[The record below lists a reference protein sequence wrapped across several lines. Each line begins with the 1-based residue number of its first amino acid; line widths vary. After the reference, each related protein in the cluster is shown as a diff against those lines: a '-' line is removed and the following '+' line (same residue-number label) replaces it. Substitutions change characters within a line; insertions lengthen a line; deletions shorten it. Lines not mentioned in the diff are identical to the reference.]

1 MEKKSKILIF
11 AGTTEGRELAEFL
24 SGREF
29 PVEVSVATE
38 YGETL
43 LSPGPFLKIHQGRM
57 EEAEMEAFFR
67 EEEIRTVVDATH
79 PYAVVVSE
87 NIRQA
92 CEHTETEYIRLLREE
107 SSDTADCIFVEDT
120 AGAVEYLKQTEGNV
134 LLTTGSK
141 ELKAF
146 TALPDFE
153 KRLYARVLSTP
164 EVAAM
169 AASLGFVGKHLI
181 CMQGPFSREL
191 NTAMLRQFEAAYLV
205 TKDSGK
211 VGGFEE
217 KLLSAREAGAKVIL
231 IGRPKEPGTEGRSFP
246 EVKKLLMERYSIPA
260 RRTIHLIGIGMGN
273 PENRTLEAER
283 AIRQADVLI
292 GAGRMLQETD
302 SYGKSKFA
310 SYRPEEIRS
319 YVYAHPEYERVAI
332 LLSGDVGFYSGAK
345 RLYEAFAGETIEV
358 SSGIS
363 SVVYFL
369 GKLHMAWEDVCLM
382 SVHGRQQ
389 NLIGAVRRN
398 RKVFALVGEKDG
410 IAKICDRLLSY
421 GMDQI
426 KLYVGERLSYP
437 EERITEGTAESLK
450 DREFDALSV
459 VLLVN
464 EEPEKLTTHGLS
476 DEMFLR
482 AKVPMTKQGIRS
494 ISLSKLSLQEDSLC
508 WDVGAGTG
516 SVSIEM
522 ARQCLKGAV
531 WAIEK
536 KEEAVELLE
545 ENRRKFAL
553 DNLTVVPG
561 LAPEALRD
569 LPAPTHVFIGGS
581 SGNLLSIMRTA
592 LEKNP
597 AVRFVINAIALETV
611 SEALEA
617 LKVLPVTDSDIV
629 TAMIGEAK
637 EIGRYHMMMG
647 QNPVYVISCT
657 GKEETDD

>member
-1 MEKKSKILIF
+1 MTENKILIY
-11 AGTTEGRELAEFL
+11 AGTTEGRRLAEFL
-24 SGREF
+24 VKR
-29 PVEVSVATE
+29 EVSVHVCVATE
-38 YGETL
+38 YGESL
-43 LSPGPFLKIHQGRM
+43 LPEGSNITTTHERM
-57 EEAEMEAFFR
+57 DENQMIEFINEYHPSY
-67 EEEIRTVVDATH
+67 VVDATH
-79 PYAVVVSE
+79 PYAIEVTE
-87 NIRQA
+87 NLQNA
-92 CEHTETEYIRLLREE
+92 CEKAGVPYLRILR
-107 SSDTADCIFVEDT
+107 DTGAEKSDCIYVDSMEE
-120 AGAVEYLKQTEGNV
+120 AIEYLEQTTGNI
-134 LLTTGSK
+134 LATTGSK
-141 ELKAF
+141 ELAAF
-146 TALPDFE
+146 QNLTDYK
-153 KRLYARVLSTP
+153 KRVYARVLSTAK
-164 EVAAM
+164 VAHKCEQ
-169 AASLGFVGKHLI
+169 LGFTGKNLI

-302 SYGKSKFA
+302 SYGKPKFA

-553 DNLTVVPG
+553 DNLTIVPG

-657 GKEETDD
+657 GKGETDD